1 MFTACVPSKKYNE
14 LLEREKTCS
23 EELAK
28 YKKMSLDYESL
39 AKELEMKFDL
49 ANKDLIKMRKDTA
62 MLGEKLRLLNRE
74 YKIVKRLFVNDTAI
88 KRKREICT
96 QKRIF
101 FLKSN

>member
-1 MFTACVPSKKYNE
+1 MSLRKKYNE

-74 YKIVKRLFVNDTAI
+74 YKIVKRQAEELENSFNKLTEF
-88 KRKREICT
+88 KRQRDCNFT
-96 QKRIF
+96 GGAQ
-101 FLKSN
+101 S